1 MTPLKNKQLRGFPAE
16 VETASMKG
24 YLKMKRDF
32 CGLTLFLCA
41 LCFPLFPAAGFAQD
55 CEGCKDPALFSRMTG
70 FHIYNAT
77 ILEFDS
83 YEFWVNSSKT
93 EKVEGRHSSY
103 DYYANEGIKLP
114 SGLQIVRNYTNAA
127 KAIGGIVVYEYED
140 GGTQYAVIKIAK
152 DGKEI
157 WARVEGA
164 NNGIYKL
171 QIVEKQAMN
180 QDVVADAKFL
190 AGSIN
195 TTGKA
200 AVYGIYFDTNKSV
213 IKPESEPAIAQ
224 IAKMLQSDPTLKIYV
239 VGHTDNVGVFD
250 YNVKLSQ
257 ERAAAVIA
265 ALTKLGISAA
275 RLTPFGAGPTSPVAS
290 NKSEDGRAKNR
301 RVELVAQ

>member
-1 MTPLKNKQLRGFPAE
+1 
-16 VETASMKG
+16 
-24 YLKMKRDF
+24 
-32 CGLTLFLCA
+32 
-41 LCFPLFPAAGFAQD
+41 
-55 CEGCKDPALFSRMTG
+55 MTG

-83 YEFWVNSSKT
+83 FEFWVNSSKT
-93 EKVEGRHSSY
+93 EKVEGRHSYY

-140 GGTQYAVIKIAK
+140 GGTKYAVLKIVK
-152 DGKEI
+152 DGKEA
-157 WARVEGA
+157 WVRVEGA

-171 QIVEKQAMN
+171 HIVEKQAMN
-180 QDVVADAKFL
+180 QEVVADAKFL
-190 AGSIN
+190 AGSIS

-213 IKPESEPAIAQ
+213 IKSESEPAIAQ
-224 IAKMLQSDPTLKIYV
+224 IAKMLQSDPALKIYV
-239 VGHTDNVGVFD
+239 AGHTDNVGLFD

-257 ERAAAVIA
+257 DRAAAVVA
-265 ALTKLGISAA
+265 ALTKLGISAS
-275 RLTPFGAGPTSPVAS
+275 RLIPFGAGPTSPVAS
-290 NKSEDGRAKNR
+290 NKSEEGRAKNR